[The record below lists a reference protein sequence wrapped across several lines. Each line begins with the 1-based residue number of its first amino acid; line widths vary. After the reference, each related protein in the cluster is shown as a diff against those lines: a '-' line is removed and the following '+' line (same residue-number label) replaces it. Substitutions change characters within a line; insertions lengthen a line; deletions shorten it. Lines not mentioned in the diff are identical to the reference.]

1 MTDRA
6 LADAL
11 TRHQIYLQRYAA
23 GRVNA
28 ALPFIRRLAREL
40 RARVAEDDL
49 TTFQAMRLTAM
60 QRDLERIAAGTL
72 AAVEQQL
79 TLDLE
84 GLAEYEAQWA
94 NRILAGAVVVDTAAV
109 APELVRAAITT
120 APMKLL
126 SGDEVREVTIQQ
138 AFREFA
144 GSIAQD
150 VRQTVQAG
158 IVTGEAT
165 PNIARQVSSLVDNRT
180 RRQAETLV
188 RTVTNH
194 AGNTA
199 RMEVWKR
206 NADII
211 THEKFA
217 ATLDGRTTLQC
228 FPGQSPVTPIGVIE
242 AAYRRPYE
250 GEVVVITTS
259 LSNEIRA
266 TPNHPVLTARGWL
279 PANKIEPGHEVF
291 GPFGADR
298 FSILGSEYV
307 RVPSEISDIFDS
319 LHQMAGVD
327 ALRVGAS
334 AEEFHGDVSGVD
346 DEVDVL
352 FADGDLCTVVNA
364 ERVEDGRKFH
374 FGLCEDGVFLLGDG
388 FCDRLFLRRRPVSE
402 PAQVTSTLT
411 QGGVKPAFG
420 SRPRDGA
427 EDHRRPHSAVEHPDG
442 VRLISVDELVPLSAF
457 EGWHRVELLEE
468 VCNRGSAGFEVAGDL
483 AGGHAPSVQSQDVV
497 SVRREHMTGHVY
509 NLQTSRGKYICGGII
524 VHNCSGNDGK
534 VSPLGTGPRPP
545 LHWACRSVTLP
556 VVRANLRIPG
566 LDSKRSSIDGPVDAS
581 LTYDGFL
588 RRQDESFQNDVLGPE
603 RAKLFRA
610 GMPVSRFTDAS
621 GRTYTLAELRAIDA
635 IASK

>member
-11 TRHQIYLQRYAA
+11 TRHQIYLQRYAS

-49 TTFQAMRLTAM
+49 TAFEAMRLTAL

-120 APMKLL
+120 VPMKLL

-158 IVTGEAT
+158 IVTGETT

-188 RTVTNH
+188 RTATNH

-228 FPGQSPVTPIGVIE
+228 
-242 AAYRRPYE
+242 
-250 GEVVVITTS
+250 
-259 LSNEIRA
+259 
-266 TPNHPVLTARGWL
+266 
-279 PANKIEPGHEVF
+279 
-291 GPFGADR
+291 
-298 FSILGSEYV
+298 
-307 RVPSEISDIFDS
+307 
-319 LHQMAGVD
+319 
-327 ALRVGAS
+327 
-334 AEEFHGDVSGVD
+334 
-346 DEVDVL
+346 
-352 FADGDLCTVVNA
+352 
-364 ERVEDGRKFH
+364 
-374 FGLCEDGVFLLGDG
+374 
-388 FCDRLFLRRRPVSE
+388 
-402 PAQVTSTLT
+402 
-411 QGGVKPAFG
+411 
-420 SRPRDGA
+420 
-427 EDHRRPHSAVEHPDG
+427 
-442 VRLISVDELVPLSAF
+442 
-457 EGWHRVELLEE
+457 
-468 VCNRGSAGFEVAGDL
+468 
-483 AGGHAPSVQSQDVV
+483 
-497 SVRREHMTGHVY
+497 
-509 NLQTSRGKYICGGII
+509 
-524 VHNCSGNDGK
+524 SGNDGK

-545 LHWACRSVTLP
+545 LHWACRSVLIP
-556 VVRANLRIPG
+556 QVRPDLRIPG

-588 RRQDESFQNDVLGPE
+588 RRQDEAFQNDVLGLE

-621 GRTYTLAELRAIDA
+621 GRTYTLAELRAID
-635 IASK
+635 KG